1 MRTSD
6 FIVVAVLLGAA
17 WWHLTGGKL
26 PDVLNPA
33 PTVKATS
40 IHLIY
45 EKDEHNIPSP
55 VLAALNQLNRRGI
68 VATTFDDDVVDGT
81 GEVPAQ
87 YKIALEESRKSG
99 LPVLVV
105 QAGDE
110 VVKVVKNPT
119 TEQAVLEAVGP

>member
-26 PDVLNPA
+26 PDVIAPT
-33 PTVKATS
+33 PTVKVSAVTFV
-40 IHLIY
+40 Y

-105 QAGDE
+105 QAGE
-110 VVKVVKNPT
+110 TVVKVVKAPK
-119 TEQAVLEAVGP
+119 TEAEVLEAVPQ

>member
-1 MRTSD
+1 MQTRD
-6 FIVVAVLLGAA
+6 WLFLVVMGVGLWLSF
-17 WWHLTGGKL
+17 GGKL
-26 PDVLNPA
+26 PDNLNPA
-33 PTVKATS
+33 PTVKATAATFV
-40 IHLIY
+40 Y
-45 EKDEHNIPSP
+45 EKDDTAIPSP

-68 VATTFDDDVVDGT
+68 VATTFDDDIVDGT
-81 GEVPAQ
+81 GEVPKQ
-87 YKIALEESRKSG
+87 YAVALAESRKSG